1 MKAVVVVTGM
11 GPGVVASMH
20 ATACASH
27 ATTASKMQQEGPEGW
42 KPKTTNIG
50 ERIGS
55 DPNDWAWRVFA

>member
-1 MKAVVVVTGM
+1 MAVVTGM
-11 GPGVVASMH
+11 VPGVVVSMH
-20 ATACASH
+20 ATAHASH

-55 DPNDWAWRVFA
+55 DPYDWA